1 MFLRYYKTNTKNL
14 VRRNLLVSAI
24 FCELHILSGFK
35 NTKMATKMLGLNVI
49 FQTATRQ
56 SGHSPSVQSRAG
68 PYCTA
73 HRHGPA
79 ALPLPHRLITT
90 RWAKPSRLSL
100 AQNLFSTV
108 GPVRVRKG
116 AEQMVCKI
124 SYLKFCLHKY
134 EVFPP
139 LFQVSPIPCL
149 FSLPG

>member
-1 MFLRYYKTNTKNL
+1 
-14 VRRNLLVSAI
+14 
-24 FCELHILSGFK
+24 
-35 NTKMATKMLGLNVI
+35 MLGRNVI